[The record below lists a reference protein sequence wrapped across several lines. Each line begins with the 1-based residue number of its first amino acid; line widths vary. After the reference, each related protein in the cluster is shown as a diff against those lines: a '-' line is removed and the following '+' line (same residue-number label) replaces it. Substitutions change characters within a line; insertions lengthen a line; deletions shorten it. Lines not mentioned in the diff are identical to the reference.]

1 MKRMLCALGLLIL
14 LTACAARV
22 QETPG
27 ELPEDIPQEIP
38 QTIAQE
44 APAQVP
50 VVLEEEQAGPEFSPA
65 DPDPAGYVSMRVGDR
80 FAHGGREPEE
90 MPAAPFV
97 EHDVFYFPLQFVAEA
112 MGVQYAFTNGC
123 AYLKCDGHLTQLFID
138 SPRFIIDGVE
148 GRVEGARTLFRED
161 LPLAPVDEQFT
172 PKLRDGVVFLPVDYL
187 PDEVRMS
194 YNAFGAQMSF
204 QNGEGWVAFRN
215 DRWPPAEIDGP
226 LSVTICPGVAEALVD
241 GERVPLPAVPFVE
254 NGSFYFPVEAMAE
267 LMGVGYRRTGGSFF
281 LFDGEDCVQ
290 LFLNSR
296 QYVLN
301 GQPGKREHMRQIY
314 TSGGWDYVPVDDD
327 YVPLERDGVVFLP
340 SDFFLGDMEAFDSTC
355 FFHMQDYSHAYPTPD
370 MLIFK
375 HPWVEE
381 MGIGGFYLKHK
392 FDDTPPELRAGLHC
406 LGKLGEYEGEYDV
419 YVYGGDGIYVHV
431 ARRKPGSSN
440 PYGLDGWIIAVEV
453 TDPAWPTPRGLRCG
467 DMPRRAWEIYGYG
480 PSGTGHGFYFNCPG
494 NGPITAIGFVELK
507 VEELYIDLDH
517 PFPRG
522 APAPEWFETPAFWEP

>member
-1 MKRMLCALGLLIL
+1 MKRRLCALGLLIL
-14 LTACAARV
+14 LTACAVRV

-50 VVLEEEQAGPEFSPA
+50 VVLEEEEAEPGFSPV
-65 DPDPAGYVSMRVGDR
+65 DPEKIVDDLSMRVGDR

-112 MGVQYAFTNGC
+112 MGVQYAFADGC

-148 GRVEGARTLFRED
+148 GRVEGERTLFREG

-172 PKLRDGVVFLPVDYL
+172 PKLRGGVVFLPVDYL
-187 PDEVRMS
+187 PEEVRMS
-194 YNAFGAQMSF
+194 YNSFGTQMRF
-204 QNGEGWVAFRN
+204 TGDDNWVDFRN
-215 DRWPPAEIDGP
+215 DRRLPTETDYA
-226 LSVTICPGVAEALVD
+226 VAATICPGVAEALVD
-241 GERVPLPAVPFVE
+241 GERVPLPAAPFLE
-254 NGSFYFPVEAMAE
+254 NGSFYYPVEAMAE
-267 LMGVGYRRTGGSFF
+267 LMGVGCRRTGDSFC
-281 LFDGEDCVQ
+281 LFDGRNCVR
-290 LFLNSR
+290 LFLGSR

-301 GQPGKREHMRQIY
+301 GQPGERERGRIVYSSGRQR
-314 TSGGWDYVPVDDD
+314 DYVPVDDA
-327 YVPLERDGVVFLP
+327 YVPLERDGVLFLP
-340 SDFFLGDMEAFDSTC
+340 SDFFRDSYAFSSC
-355 FFHMQDYSHAYPTPD
+355 SFFHMQDYAPE
-370 MLIFK
+370 MLIFSQ
-375 HPWVEE
+375 PRFEE

-392 FDDTPPELRAGLHC
+392 FDDTPPELRAGLRC
-406 LGKLGEYEGEYDV
+406 LGKFGEWEGEYDV

-431 ARRKPGSSN
+431 ARHKPGSSN

-467 DMPRRAWEIYGYG
+467 DMPRRAWEISGYG
-480 PSGTGHGFYFNCPG
+480 PSETGYGFYFNCPD

-507 VEELYIDLDH
+507 VEKLYIDLDH
-517 PFPRG
+517 PFPCG
-522 APAPEWFETPAFWEP
+522 APAPEWFETPAFWES